1 MSQYWDVEEWW
12 DRTDRLRDMF
22 NAYREELLQINEQL
36 AQPLDGKAVVKIAV
50 RVNRIQWRIQVLEFM
65 IRRHLERAPDVSS
78 AVTHAP
84 AAEIRL
90 H

>member
-1 MSQYWDVEEWW
+1 MSQYWDAEEWW

-65 IRRHLERAPDVSS
+65 IKRHLERAPDVSTTVAS
-78 AVTHAP
+78 AP